1 MYKAHNYTWTYSWLS
16 LKNML
21 STNPQSSSK
30 ENNICSHYLI
40 WSRYNFGG
48 RSPTLQIRKL
58 RLRACNQKVLV
69 SDYRTQVLPTHHIT
83 SNSVFKYPTCR
94 QRFFHL
100 KWFSF
105 HSNVH
110 SYLTYRR
117 WKFGFQR
124 PDQSPSQGGH
134 VSHNVISLL
143 HDTFTERPLPPPVS
157 LWSTCCQPSVVLA
170 SLKHRH
176 LPQAQVTLHVSFYLP
191 ETLPPT
197 IFIGG

>member
-1 MYKAHNYTWTYSWLS
+1 MYKADNYTWTYSWLS
-16 LKNML
+16 LKKNML

-94 QRFFHL
+94 QRFFPPQVIRIPL
-100 KWFSF
+100 QRTQL
-105 HSNVH
+105 
-110 SYLTYRR
+110 SYLSTLKIRIPMP
-117 WKFGFQR
+117 R
-124 PDQSPSQGGH
+124 PEPLSGWSRQSQCHQPLAWYLHRASITTTGQPLKH
-134 VSHNVISLL
+134 LL
-143 HDTFTERPLPPPVS
+143 PTLSCSSFTETPSPAPSPGHPPRFLLPTHS
-157 LWSTCCQPSVVLA
+157 Q
-170 SLKHRH
+170 
-176 LPQAQVTLHVSFYLP
+176 
-191 ETLPPT
+191 
-197 IFIGG
+197 